1 MEPILNRTEIA
12 NLLKAIKNG
21 KVSLDQEDQKQEV
34 FLSCTPINIFQLT
47 RPDNEQFRI
56 PNFDIILDNFSRMNG
71 RSLTQQLQNTFTI
84 TRTAL
89 ETFEFQKFMA
99 DKHTP
104 GAIGILDLSP
114 LKHGALIMLDSALSF
129 SMLEMM
135 LGASA
140 DIDSPHLDRRL
151 TPIELN
157 ILRTVIADACNDLD
171 KAFAPLLELNT
182 ALIKLENNARL
193 VSIAEPEAEV
203 IVGTFLVKAGSYSGE
218 IHLVFPFATLEP
230 ARQQLKDLLNITTVS
245 QSAWQD
251 ILEEEMQ
258 DIVATITAQSG
269 TIDLTVKHVLHL
281 EPGDILPIEYD
292 PNSPITVLVED
303 LPKFTAIPGTH
314 NGKKAISLTDAIS

>member
-1 MEPILNRTEIA
+1 MEPVLKRAEIA
-12 NLLKAIKNG
+12 TLLKAIKDG
-21 KVSLDQEDQKQEV
+21 KVSVGQEDHEQEKY
-34 FLSCTPINIFQLT
+34 LPCTPINIFQLA
-47 RPDNEQFRI
+47 RRDSEQFRI

-71 RSLTQQLQNTFTI
+71 RSLTQQLQSTFTI

-89 ETFEFQKFMA
+89 DTYEFQKFMA
-99 DKHTP
+99 DKHNP

-114 LKHGALIMLDSALSF
+114 LKHGALIMLDSVLSF

-140 DIDSPHLDRRL
+140 DLDSPHLDRRL

-157 ILRTVIADACNDLD
+157 ILKTVIADACSDLD
-171 KAFAPLLELNT
+171 KAFTPLLELNT

-193 VSIAEPEAEV
+193 VSIVEPEAEV
-203 IVGTFLVKAGSYSGE
+203 IVGTFLVKAGTYSGD

-230 ARQQLKDLLNITTVS
+230 LRQQLKDLLNISSVT

-251 ILEEEMQ
+251 ILEEEVQ

-269 TIDLTVKHVLHL
+269 TIDLTVKQVLFL

-292 PNSPITVLVED
+292 PDSPLKVLVED
-303 LPKFTAIPGTH
+303 KPKFTAIPGTH
-314 NGKKAISLTDAIS
+314 KGKKAISLTGVI